1 MDWRACGLQSM
12 RSQRVERDW
21 ATKHRYYQSVMQEFV
36 NNEIFGLRNQV
47 LMIAYLFLLKRDIWT
62 SQNELF
68 SILIVKREILYKY
81 GVHQIHCE
89 VFHICLVLKR
99 IVFKLEFKII
109 SVKFI
114 VDIFTENSFF
124 PSCSLIKAQRK
135 QTRYIFFLNTSF
147 NILESGLADMQIN
160 WRKPLFLGWRWFSR
174 RYQIDR
180 ARRFTEKWAHCIHN
194 ATRATSW
201 WRKGPVTQVQV
212 PGMVL
217 KLFGYNLIAWS
228 FATISRYVYWSFVKV
243 IFKMYSVNWWRWIFC
258 GDNHQGL

>member
-1 MDWRACGLQSM
+1 
-12 RSQRVERDW
+12 
-21 ATKHRYYQSVMQEFV
+21 
-36 NNEIFGLRNQV
+36 
-47 LMIAYLFLLKRDIWT
+47 
-62 SQNELF
+62 
-68 SILIVKREILYKY
+68 
-81 GVHQIHCE
+81 
-89 VFHICLVLKR
+89 
-99 IVFKLEFKII
+99 
-109 SVKFI
+109 
-114 VDIFTENSFF
+114 
-124 PSCSLIKAQRK
+124 
-135 QTRYIFFLNTSF
+135 
-147 NILESGLADMQIN
+147 MQIN

-217 KLFGYNLIAWS
+217 KLFGYHLIAWS

-258 GDNHQGL
+258 GDTTRDCNLRTGLPCLKGSQMLITINLNIYRILIFKIFISEEEKCLWGSPPFRVFLLSVKNCEILMH